1 MTASPGVDSLD
12 LLRRGVQ
19 YTLGAVNQVTA
30 DLFDAVTPCRDW
42 NLRALLNHLNDSMDV
57 LCEAMDSGAVGPGEA
72 SPSLPSEPDPTVAFH
87 VRARRVL
94 RAWGSYVGTDHPISI
109 VDRSLMASMVA
120 AVGAT
125 EIAVHGWDVYR
136 ACGQD
141 RPIPYD
147 LAFELLEQCAIP
159 DEYFCRKQLF
169 DHAVPISAVAGP
181 SDRLVA
187 MLGRDPSTQAI

>member
-1 MTASPGVDSLD
+1 MTASAGIGSLD
-12 LLRRGVQ
+12 LLQRGVH
-19 YTLGAVNQVTA
+19 YTIGAVNQVTT

-42 NLRALLNHLNDSMDV
+42 NLRELLTHLNDSMDV
-57 LCEAMDSGAVGPGEA
+57 LCEAMDCGAIGPGEA
-72 SPSLPSEPDPTVAFH
+72 SPPLTREPDPIVVFH
-87 VRARRVL
+87 VRARRIL
-94 RAWGSYVGTDHPISI
+94 RAWGSFAGTDHSI
-109 VDRSLMASMVA
+109 AIIDRSLMVSMVA

-147 LAFELLEQCAIP
+147 LALELLERCAVP
-159 DEYFCRKQLF
+159 DEYVCRRPLF

-187 MLGRDPSTQAI
+187 MLGRDPGTQDT

>member
-1 MTASPGVDSLD
+1 MTTPPAADALD
-12 LLRRGVQ
+12 LLQRGIQ
-19 YTLGAVNQVTA
+19 YTIGAVNQVTA

-42 NLRALLNHLNDSMDV
+42 NLRALLNHLNDSLDV

-72 SPSLPSEPDPTVAFH
+72 SPLLCSEPDPTIVFH
-87 VRARRVL
+87 VLARRVL
-94 RAWGSYVGTDHPISI
+94 RSWGSFAGTDHPIAI
-109 VDRSLMASMVA
+109 VDRSLLASMVA
-120 AVGAT
+120 SVGAT

-147 LAFELLEQCAIP
+147 LALELLEQCALP
-159 DEYFCRKQLF
+159 DEYVCRKPLF

-187 MLGRDPSTQAI
+187 MLGRDPAQHP